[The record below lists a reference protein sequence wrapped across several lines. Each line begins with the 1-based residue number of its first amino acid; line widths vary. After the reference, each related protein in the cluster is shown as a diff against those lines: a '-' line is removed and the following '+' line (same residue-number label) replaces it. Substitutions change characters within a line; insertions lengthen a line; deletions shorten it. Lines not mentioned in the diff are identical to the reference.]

1 MFEHGGMHRDDPTT
15 ISFQRSSTRLLPQAR
30 GEVTRKRALEA
41 IRGAG
46 SNRNKLMDYLQSK

>member
-1 MFEHGGMHRDDPTT
+1 MHRDDPTT
-15 ISFQRSSTRLLPQAR
+15 ISFQKSSTRLLPQAR